1 MRNRVPAISILSLL
15 CAGLISLA
23 LIPGGNKSDVAQAE
37 QPRVA
42 AVTSGGSAS
51 PNPKLLEALDDA
63 VKPPLPQAQA
73 SAEAEVAELKATPSV
88 PGATPTA
95 PVAQAAAL
103 ASPSVPA
110 NQDALASGRVGSSA
124 VNLRAGPSSS
134 AAKISVVQAGEP
146 VQVGNTQGGWVQ
158 VTLSD
163 GRSGWIYSSYLANGA
178 AGAAT
183 GGKDLAAPPPQ
194 RTAVASTRAAAPA
207 PAEPKPRAILRG
219 GSELEDRTALI
230 AEELPAYSRPSDGAD
245 SIFTLE
251 AGQRVRIAQ
260 VRGDWVRVETPQGFS
275 VWIRRSQ

>member
-23 LIPGGNKSDVAQAE
+23 LIPGGSKSDVAQAE

-42 AVTSGGSAS
+42 AATSGGGAS

-63 VKPPLPQAQA
+63 VKPPLPQTQA
-73 SAEAEVAELKATPSV
+73 SAEAQVAALDATPSV

-95 PVAQAAAL
+95 AVTQAAAL

-110 NQDALASGRVGSSA
+110 NQDALASGRVGASA

-134 AAKISVVQAGEP
+134 AARISVVQAGEP

-163 GRSGWIYSSYLANGA
+163 GRSGWIYSSYLATGASGAPAPGDDGA
-178 AGAAT
+178 A
-183 GGKDLAAPPPQ
+183 PQ
-194 RTAVASTRAAAPA
+194 RTALAPTRTAAPA
-207 PAEPKPRAILRG
+207 PAKPKPRAILRG

-260 VRGDWVRVETPQGFS
+260 VRGDWVRVETPEGFS